1 MTFCDGFLESS
12 DRVSPGDAAPGASAI
27 LQLLAELEGSLQV
40 GQKALLNG
48 DLAVMER
55 STCEQARLQH
65 GLADLVMRDSVNR
78 GAKSVHDA
86 QARVLHL
93 GRVQAAL
100 LVRAQLRL
108 RIIANLLAGA
118 EGNDR
123 SPVYAE
129 AAAVRVAHG
138 A

>member
-1 MTFCDGFLESS
+1 MTSS
-12 DRVSPGDAAPGASAI
+12 DMLLDSSDGISPDGAPLGVSAI

-48 DLAVMER
+48 DLAGMEQ

-65 GLADLVMRDSVNR
+65 ALADPGMRENLNP
-78 GAKSVHDA
+78 GAKSVRDA

-100 LVRAQLRL
+100 LLRARLRL

-118 EGNDR
+118 GGDDR
-123 SPVYAE
+123 SPCYAE
-129 AAAVRVAHG
+129 AAAVRA
-138 A
+138 ANRA